1 MENTNYPMQLL
12 DRFNRWL
19 QESVT
24 IKLFSIGLLLLI
36 LLIPLSWVGDLVHE
50 RQMRSG
56 EVTQEITS
64 KWSGRQGVCGPLIV
78 LPYEA
83 TEVLHREGGGLR
95 TVTTIRKAF
104 LLPEELEISGKVT
117 PQVLH
122 RGMYEAAVY
131 EAALA
136 ISASWAR
143 PDLKSLGMAGKVLWE
158 DAYLV
163 LGVSDLRGV
172 AENPSLKY
180 GGKSLVA
187 DPTNEL
193 GFTYANGA
201 STGLMAK
208 PGWESEGQFGQAF
221 SLHLDIKGSNG
232 LAFAPVGKAT
242 TAKISGPW
250 PTPSFNGAFLPDSRT
265 VSPGG
270 FDAEWKVLHFNRPFA
285 QQWAGAG
292 LNLAGADFGVD
303 LLVPVEQYQQSMRT
317 SKYGILIILLT
328 FVSLFLVEI
337 SQRVKIHPFQYI
349 LMGAALIV
357 YYLLL
362 LGFSEQVGY
371 TASYVVASVATVA
384 LLVLYASTFLKS
396 GKLRVLFMSLL
407 AVFYGFIYVIIV
419 QQDYSLITGS
429 VGLFVVI
436 GTLMYLT
443 RKINWYN
450 KAI

>member
-64 KWSGRQGVCGPLIV
+64 KWSGRQVVCGPLIV

-143 PDLKSLGMAGKVLWE
+143 PDLKSLGMAG
-158 DAYLV
+158 
-163 LGVSDLRGV
+163 
-172 AENPSLKY
+172 
-180 GGKSLVA
+180 
-187 DPTNEL
+187 
-193 GFTYANGA
+193 
-201 STGLMAK
+201 
-208 PGWESEGQFGQAF
+208 
-221 SLHLDIKGSNG
+221 
-232 LAFAPVGKAT
+232 
-242 TAKISGPW
+242 
-250 PTPSFNGAFLPDSRT
+250 
-265 VSPGG
+265 
-270 FDAEWKVLHFNRPFA
+270 
-285 QQWAGAG
+285 
-292 LNLAGADFGVD
+292 
-303 LLVPVEQYQQSMRT
+303 
-317 SKYGILIILLT
+317 
-328 FVSLFLVEI
+328 
-337 SQRVKIHPFQYI
+337 
-349 LMGAALIV
+349 
-357 YYLLL
+357 
-362 LGFSEQVGY
+362 
-371 TASYVVASVATVA
+371 
-384 LLVLYASTFLKS
+384 
-396 GKLRVLFMSLL
+396 
-407 AVFYGFIYVIIV
+407 
-419 QQDYSLITGS
+419 
-429 VGLFVVI
+429 
-436 GTLMYLT
+436 
-443 RKINWYN
+443 
-450 KAI
+450 

>member
-1 MENTNYPMQLL
+1 M
-12 DRFNRWL
+12 
-19 QESVT
+19 
-24 IKLFSIGLLLLI
+24 
-36 LLIPLSWVGDLVHE
+36 
-50 RQMRSG
+50 
-56 EVTQEITS
+56 
-64 KWSGRQGVCGPLIV
+64 
-78 LPYEA
+78 
-83 TEVLHREGGGLR
+83 
-95 TVTTIRKAF
+95 
-104 LLPEELEISGKVT
+104 
-117 PQVLH
+117 
-122 RGMYEAAVY
+122 
-131 EAALA
+131 
-136 ISASWAR
+136 
-143 PDLKSLGMAGKVLWE
+143 
-158 DAYLV
+158 
-163 LGVSDLRGV
+163 
-172 AENPSLKY
+172 
-180 GGKSLVA
+180 
-187 DPTNEL
+187 
-193 GFTYANGA
+193 
-201 STGLMAK
+201 
-208 PGWESEGQFGQAF
+208 
-221 SLHLDIKGSNG
+221 
-232 LAFAPVGKAT
+232 
-242 TAKISGPW
+242 
-250 PTPSFNGAFLPDSRT
+250 
-265 VSPGG
+265 
-270 FDAEWKVLHFNRPFA
+270 
-285 QQWAGAG
+285 
-292 LNLAGADFGVD
+292 AGADFGVD